1 MSSDALTPQVA
12 LTDRDRGDSTAVGD
26 DVVIS
31 VRNVGK
37 MYYLYDRP
45 QDRLKQAFLWG
56 RKKLYREFWALRDIS
71 FEVKRGE
78 TVGIIGQNGSG
89 KSTLLQIVSGT
100 LTPTTGEVR
109 VNGRVAALLEL
120 GSGFNFEFTGRENVY
135 MNGAILGLS
144 RAEMDARFDEIV
156 AFADIGQFID
166 QPLKT
171 YSSGMVVRLA
181 FACAINVDP
190 DILIVDEVLA
200 VGDIMFQSRCFERI
214 QRMMES
220 GVTTLLVTH
229 DLNAFQMLCTY
240 GYMLDGGTIYT
251 QGKPKQVG
259 LQYYEMMREREHTRQ
274 TLAQAS
280 DYEQRRQ
287 AKERLQSKHAEIR
300 ERTDEDEYRWGT
312 GTARITDFKIFDHEG
327 HETESLE
334 SGRPFKIWIQVEFHG
349 DVANPVF
356 SVMFRNVMNQN
367 LFGMHTYLMDRID
380 FGPQHQGDILC
391 VEFENNMWL
400 NPSEYLLQIGVGDF
414 RTEYDYDSL
423 DVLNR
428 AAKIDV
434 YGPKLSYGVV
444 HSTARIRTVSPD
456 APPDPISR
464 PHYVILDDPGP
475 DTTQGKPT
483 QHLYDVSV
491 LDYSLDQVKNTY
503 EAVLDNPELQGV
515 LQTILQYNDTNVDKR
530 VVPEGEERAW
540 PGTPRFIESGY
551 YRTMLGRYAFAGSH
565 FCRYAN
571 VLETCCGLG
580 WGAFLISQY
589 ARQVTAF
596 DNAPNVVDFCSA
608 TWPAN
613 NIRWL
618 TGDGRNLSFLDEQ
631 PYDVALGMEAI
642 EHFSQSDGAT
652 YVKEIARVLRPG
664 GVFVGTSVFPE
675 TEQEARDTQSTNQ
688 YHLHICTRTEMLAL
702 LGQYFNKAA
711 IIGNWI
717 FVAIK

>member
-1 MSSDALTPQVA
+1 MSSEVLISQVPV
-12 LTDRDRGDSTAVGD
+12 TDRDRSDSTAVGD
-26 DVVIS
+26 DVAIS

-89 KSTLLQIVSGT
+89 KSTLLQVVSGT

-144 RAEMDARFDEIV
+144 HAEMDARFDEIV

-229 DLNAFQMLCTY
+229 DLNAFQMLCSY

-274 TLAQAS
+274 ALAQAS
-280 DYEQRRQ
+280 DDEKRRQ
-287 AKERLQSKHAEIR
+287 AEERLQSKHAEIR
-300 ERTDEDEYRWGT
+300 ERTEEDEYRWGT
-312 GTARITDFKIFDHEG
+312 GTAQITDFKIFDHEG

-334 SGRPFKIWIQVEFHG
+334 SGRPFKIWIQVEFYG

-380 FGPQHQGDILC
+380 FGPQHQGDVLC

-456 APPDPISR
+456 APPDPTPR
-464 PHYVILDDPGP
+464 PHYVILDDP
-475 DTTQGKPT
+475 KPV
-483 QHLYDVSV
+483 H
-491 LDYSLDQVKNTY
+491 
-503 EAVLDNPELQGV
+503 
-515 LQTILQYNDTNVDKR
+515 R
-530 VVPEGEERAW
+530 HEER
-540 PGTPRFIESGY
+540 
-551 YRTMLGRYAFAGSH
+551 
-565 FCRYAN
+565 
-571 VLETCCGLG
+571 
-580 WGAFLISQY
+580 
-589 ARQVTAF
+589 
-596 DNAPNVVDFCSA
+596 
-608 TWPAN
+608 
-613 NIRWL
+613 
-618 TGDGRNLSFLDEQ
+618 
-631 PYDVALGMEAI
+631 
-642 EHFSQSDGAT
+642 
-652 YVKEIARVLRPG
+652 
-664 GVFVGTSVFPE
+664 
-675 TEQEARDTQSTNQ
+675 
-688 YHLHICTRTEMLAL
+688 
-702 LGQYFNKAA
+702 
-711 IIGNWI
+711 
-717 FVAIK
+717 